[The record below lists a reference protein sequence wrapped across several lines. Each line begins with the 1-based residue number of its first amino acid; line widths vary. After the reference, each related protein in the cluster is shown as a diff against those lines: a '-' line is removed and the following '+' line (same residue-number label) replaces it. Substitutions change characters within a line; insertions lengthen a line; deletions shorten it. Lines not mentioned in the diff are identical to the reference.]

1 MNKSLSALMLAIFLG
16 SSFVQAEIVI
26 TDIQAVD
33 LGTLPG
39 GTSSIAHDINDFGN
53 IVGRSDTLSGE
64 IHAFYLPTGGVM
76 QDLGTLTDGDFSVAL
91 GLNDDDQVV
100 GRSNILNPITSD
112 LVNHGFIWESGVMRD
127 LGAFPP
133 QDDINSSSTATAINN
148 SGLISG
154 SVDLAGVVW
163 DLNGTPNYPPFPP
176 YVRVTDPDPFSPANT
191 EDINHAGQAVGTLV
205 SFITGFRWQAGT
217 LETLV
222 HLQPGLDTDA
232 YGINELGEIAGRA
245 LVGPPIYSHAVYWPE
260 PITVIDLGTLGGDN
274 SVARDI
280 NDDRVIVGHSDTAS
294 GETVAFIWHTDF
306 GMQSLGTLG
315 GANSKAYAINS
326 TGQIVGE
333 SETATGEIHA
343 TLWNVSYATSVLID
357 IKPHNMKNPVNP
369 RSKGKL
375 KVAILTTDDFDA
387 SMVNIDSIRFG
398 PDGAEVVQSR
408 VKDVDHDGD
417 WDLVFKVKTGET
429 GIACGDTE
437 ATLSAQTL
445 DGDPVTGTDS
455 IKTVGCN
462 KK

>member
-33 LGTLPG
+33 LGTLPD
-39 GTSSIAHDINDFGN
+39 GTSSIAYDINEFGN
-53 IVGRSDTLSGE
+53 IVGRSDTPSGE
-64 IHAFYLPTGGVM
+64 IHAFYLPAGGVM
-76 QDLGTLTDGDFSVAL
+76 QDLGTLTDGDSSVAL

-100 GRSNILNPITSD
+100 GRSNILNPITND
-112 LVNHGFIWESGVMRD
+112 LVNHGFIWESGVMYD

-176 YVRVTDPDPFSPANT
+176 YARVTDPDPFSPANT
-191 EDINHAGQAVGTLV
+191 EDINHVGQAVGTLV

-217 LETLV
+217 LENLV

-245 LVGPPIYSHAVYWPE
+245 LVGPPIYSHAVYWPD
-260 PITVIDLGTLGGDN
+260 PTTVIDLGTLGGDN
-274 SVARDI
+274 SEARDI

-315 GANSKAYAINS
+315 GANSRAYAINS
-326 TGQIVGE
+326 MGQIVGE
-333 SETATGEIHA
+333 SETDAGEVHA

-357 IKPHNMKNPVNP
+357 IKPSNRKNPVNP

-387 SMVNIDSIRFG
+387 STVNIASIRFG
-398 PDGAEVVQSR
+398 PNGAEAVRSR
-408 VKDVDHDGD
+408 VKDIDHDGD

-462 KK
+462 NN